1 MTTTTTTEAQEAA
14 ARSQRLH
21 EAHQAY
27 LADVRQVAPT
37 WLDVADDMSETVH
50 SVRACELLAETA
62 PDDAYLRGFW
72 YGRAQLLRE
81 LAHITGR
88 TSD

>member
-1 MTTTTTTEAQEAA
+1 MTETTTEDQLAA

-21 EAHQAY
+21 ESHQSY
-27 LADVRQVAPT
+27 LSEVREVAPT

-62 PDDAYLRGFW
+62 PDDAYLRGYW

-88 TSD
+88 TTD

>member
-1 MTTTTTTEAQEAA
+1 MIDTNTEDQLAA

-21 EAHQAY
+21 AAHQAY
-27 LADVRQVAPT
+27 LSEVREVAPT
-37 WLDVADDMSETVH
+37 WLDVADDMSETVY
-50 SVRACELLAETA
+50 SVQACELLAETA
-62 PDDAYLRGFW
+62 PDDAYLRGYF